1 MAQTPTLE
9 DLAAA
14 YLTSVDHGPGKQT
27 GVLDSFVDAAGSTS
41 VRRLGRRE
49 VERWLARRSGVSL
62 STTRQELDTV
72 RAFCAW
78 LLAEGH
84 VGRDPCANVRLPDD
98 DLLYD
103 FRHVSRGT
111 AAGGLT
117 EALLLRGLAPRTI
130 AIYCRVIRD
139 AANWCEDRGE
149 ALATVTPST
158 IAAYC
163 ASRPRTTASQGVI
176 KAALKHYWQIK
187 GRKDPPL
194 TAIRVPPKRR
204 MVCKA
209 LEVDEA
215 RTLARAALARGD
227 SAGLA
232 VLLGLYQALR
242 REEIATLRWDCFG
255 DDGWMTVTGKGSVTA
270 SIPTNPAITELLS
283 RHPRLGPWIFPGT
296 RGGHCHPATI
306 WHWVRLVAE
315 EAGLE
320 GVTVHRLRHTSL
332 AQAQD
337 ATGDLRSVQAFAR
350 HSRPEITSGYT
361 RTTTT
366 RLKAVMSSIEY

>member
-1 MAQTPTLE
+1 MSTHLA
-9 DLAAA
+9 DLATA
-14 YLTSVDHGPGKQT
+14 YLTGVGHGSAKQAT
-27 GVLDSFVDAAGSTS
+27 VLSSFVDAAGSS
-41 VRRLGRRE
+41 PVRRLGRRE

-62 STTRQELDTV
+62 STTRHELDTV

-103 FRHVSRGT
+103 FRRIAHGK
-111 AAGGLT
+111 AAGSLT
-117 EALLLRGLAPRTI
+117 EALLLRGLAPKTI
-130 AIYCRVIRD
+130 ALYCRMIRD
-139 AANWCEDRGE
+139 AATWCEDRGE
-149 ALATVTPST
+149 ALATATPST

-163 ASRPRTTASQGVI
+163 ASRPRTTASQGAI
-176 KAALKHYWQIK
+176 KAALKHYWDIK

-194 TAIRVPPKRR
+194 AAIRVPPKRR

-215 RTLARAALARGD
+215 QALARAAVARGD

-242 REEIATLRWDCFG
+242 REEIATLRWDCF
-255 DDGWMTVTGKGSVTA
+255 DDQGWMTVTGKGSVTA
-270 SIPTNPAITELLS
+270 SLPVNPAITEALTK
-283 RHPRLGPWIFPGT
+283 HPRVSEWIFPGSK
-296 RGGHCHPATI
+296 GGHCHPATI
-306 WHWVRLVAE
+306 WTWVRQVAE

-320 GVTVHRLRHTSL
+320 GVTVHRTRHTAL

-350 HSRPEITSGYT
+350 HARPEQTSGYT
-361 RTTTT
+361 RTTST
-366 RLKAVMSSIEY
+366 RLKAVMSSIDYA